1 MPTPPGLRSPGLDA
15 MSSAS
20 RPPLPTPSILP
31 VLMAVPYSPPARMSP
46 TRWSRSSKSLW
57 FESRSTCRKSEV
69 PRLTENP
76 RFLIYHH
83 CFRFLVP
90 RTFLMSDQRQLFG
103 TDGIRGIAGE
113 FPLTK
118 QSTYLI
124 GRALGHDLLR
134 NTPRPQA
141 VIGQDT
147 RESSCWIA
155 DRVSEGL
162 AAVGVD
168 VHSAGVITTPGVA
181 YLARSRKM
189 AAGVVI
195 SASHN
200 PWTDNGIKVFSGDG
214 FKLTDARELAIE
226 KEIFAQLENP
236 ASADDTALKVP
247 RPSLPGEAE
256 LRHAYIKSLA
266 ASVSSDLSKLRVL
279 VDCANGAATAEAPEL
294 FRTLGIQATFTCTSP
309 NGKNIN
315 DGCGALHP
323 EILAKAVA
331 ESNGKFDLG
340 VTFDGDADR
349 ALFCDAAGRVIN
361 GDAVLL
367 AAARDM
373 RAQGKLKADTVVSTT
388 MSNMGLEIALKT
400 SGVRMLRANVGD
412 KYVLE
417 EMLKTGAT
425 LGGEQSGHI
434 IFRDED
440 STTGDGLLTAL
451 RLMDIIVRAGRPLA
465 ELVADL
471 KVFPQKIQNVRVREK
486 VPFKQV
492 PAIQSA
498 IEAAERELD
507 GNGRVVVRYS
517 GTEAL
522 ARVMVEAD
530 SKEKMESVTAAIA
543 EEIQKA

>member
-1 MPTPPGLRSPGLDA
+1 M
-15 MSSAS
+15 
-20 RPPLPTPSILP
+20 I
-31 VLMAVPYSPPARMSP
+31 
-46 TRWSRSSKSLW
+46 
-57 FESRSTCRKSEV
+57 E
-69 PRLTENP
+69 
-76 RFLIYHH
+76 
-83 CFRFLVP
+83 
-90 RTFLMSDQRQLFG
+90 QRQLFG

-124 GRALGHDLLR
+124 GRALGHDLVR
-134 NTPRPQA
+134 AVQKPQA
-141 VIGQDT
+141 IIGQDT
-147 RESSCWIA
+147 RESSRWIA

-181 YLARSRKM
+181 YLARSRAM

-226 KEIFAQLENP
+226 KEIFALLENRS
-236 ASADDTALKVP
+236 SADDTALKVP
-247 RPSLPGEAE
+247 RPSLPGETQ
-256 LRHAYIKSLA
+256 LRQAYIQSLA
-266 ASVSSDLSKLRVL
+266 ASVKSDLGRFRVL
-279 VDCANGAATAEAPEL
+279 VDCAHGAATAEAPEL
-294 FRTLGIQATFTCTSP
+294 FRKLGVQATFIHVSP
-309 NGKNIN
+309 DGKNIN
-315 DGCGALHP
+315 ESCGALHP
-323 EILAKAVA
+323 ETLGKQVA
-331 ESNGKFDLG
+331 ASGGKFDLG

-349 ALFCDAAGRVIN
+349 ALFSDASGRVVN

-373 RAQGKLKADTVVSTT
+373 HAQGKLKADTVVATT
-388 MSNMGLEIALKT
+388 MSNMGLEIALRK
-400 SGVRMLRANVGD
+400 SGIRMLRANVGD

-417 EMLKTGAT
+417 EMLNTGAM

-434 IFRDED
+434 IFRDGD

-451 RLMDIIVRAGRPLA
+451 RLMDIIVRSGKPLA

-471 KVFPQKIQNVRVREK
+471 TVFPQKIQNVRVREK
-486 VPFKQV
+486 VPFAQV

-498 IEAAERELD
+498 IHSAEKELD

-522 ARVMVEAD
+522 ARVMVEAE
-530 SKEKMESVTAAIA
+530 SEEKMRAATAAIA
-543 EEIQKA
+543 AEIQKALGI

>member
-1 MPTPPGLRSPGLDA
+1 
-15 MSSAS
+15 
-20 RPPLPTPSILP
+20 
-31 VLMAVPYSPPARMSP
+31 
-46 TRWSRSSKSLW
+46 
-57 FESRSTCRKSEV
+57 
-69 PRLTENP
+69 
-76 RFLIYHH
+76 
-83 CFRFLVP
+83 
-90 RTFLMSDQRQLFG
+90 MSDQRQLFG

-543 EEIQKA
+543 EEIQKALGL